1 MDQPPY
7 FSQHMMSVAPS
18 LSNHSQQFPLSSS
31 NHPSHH
37 HHHHGIPYCTEYEM
51 IQKQIEYLQNQL
63 AYYIQKKDLLVT
75 GQSTT
80 GTWAGA
86 GAGGT
91 GICPTTNH
99 ESPPLVPADQ
109 PSIKKRKIRKII
121 ISNTI
126 ISDLKLGGIF
136 NMKYKLILSLIK
148 RWFSKHP
155 EIEPEW
161 TTRAK
166 NEDPNSLKM
175 FYRQLYHSEDSIA
188 ELRNLIDNTISSFEE
203 VVDTL
208 NIPSRIM
215 SPHKDKKYFEDINL
229 ELKDEKYVDFYKST
243 VETLKQDR
251 DYFIKNVSSWL
262 LENIETTKEKSLIE
276 NGSFSILKDIF
287 SIPIGIGTNA
297 WFKTLIFS

>member
-1 MDQPPY
+1 
-7 FSQHMMSVAPS
+7 
-18 LSNHSQQFPLSSS
+18 
-31 NHPSHH
+31 
-37 HHHHGIPYCTEYEM
+37 M

-63 AYYIQKKDLLVT
+63 TYYIQKKDLLI
-75 GQSTT
+75 TT
-80 GTWAGA
+80 SCPGTYS
-86 GAGGT
+86 
-91 GICPTTNH
+91 INH

-126 ISDLKLGGIF
+126 IGDLKLGGIF

-155 EIEPEW
+155 EIESEW

-208 NIPSRIM
+208 NLPSRIM
-215 SPHKDKKYFEDINL
+215 SPHKDKEYFENINL

-243 VETLKQDR
+243 VETLKHDR
-251 DYFIKNVSSWL
+251 QYFIENVSSWL
-262 LENIETTKEKSLIE
+262 MENIETTKEKSLIQ
-276 NGSFSILKDIF
+276 NGSFSILKATF
-287 SIPIGIGTNA
+287 STGWMRSIQ
-297 WFKTLIFS
+297 